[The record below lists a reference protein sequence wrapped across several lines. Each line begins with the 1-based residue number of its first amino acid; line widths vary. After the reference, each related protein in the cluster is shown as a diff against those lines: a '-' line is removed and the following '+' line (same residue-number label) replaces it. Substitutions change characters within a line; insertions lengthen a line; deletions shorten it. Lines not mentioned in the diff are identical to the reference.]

1 MPKAKKT
8 VRRQVATKAA
18 SPARK
23 YVNLP
28 GRPAGLPFSDGVLVG
43 NTLYLAGRM
52 GFDPTTGK
60 PPDSPAD
67 EARIL
72 LDGVKAVISAAGMT
86 MDDLAYVTVCSPDLT
101 LWPGFN
107 EVYRPYFSKDFPA
120 RAFIGGVQ
128 LLRGGRFELQAIAV
142 KK

>member
-1 MPKAKKT
+1 MAKSK
-8 VRRQVATKAA
+8 KAA
-18 SPARK
+18 RKRVAAKRGKPTRK

-72 LDGVKAVISAAGMT
+72 LDGVKSVLAAAGMT
-86 MDDLAYVTVCSPDLT
+86 MDDLAYVTVYSPDLT

-107 EVYRPYFSKDFPA
+107 DVYRAYFTKGFSA
-120 RAFIGGVQ
+120 RAFIGGIQ

-142 KK
+142 KR